1 VGERTIRDLPAFVFG
16 FSRNEKLETRNWF
29 LQAEFN
35 VELGTDD
42 HCLEMPWASPDDRM
56 HFLDLRERPELLLDI
71 TEAAHNRDLAEF
83 LSVLNHPSSIVQ
95 TAKCD
100 TWLTNELDAEDEIFG
115 APWKFGSYV
124 DLIFTEPMRQ
134 MSIIE
139 HEEFANTLVHL
150 LTKVP
155 DFAAAADLVLRR
167 CYYHR
172 PNQSPDHSDDGYC
185 LTFYLNGYGDDESG
199 AKKSW
204 SIGLKL
210 VQNAVMQ
217 LSARKK

>member
-1 VGERTIRDLPAFVFG
+1 M
-16 FSRNEKLETRNWF
+16 
-29 LQAEFN
+29 QAEYN
-35 VELGTDD
+35 VELGADD
-42 HCLEMPWASPDDRM
+42 HCLELPWTSPDGKLRY
-56 HFLDLRERPELLLDI
+56 FDLRSQPELLLEI
-71 TEAAHNRDLAEF
+71 KEAHGNRDLAEF
-83 LSVLNHPSSIVQ
+83 LTVLNQSGSMVQ

-124 DLIFTEPMRQ
+124 DLFFADRERQ
-134 MSIIE
+134 LALPQ
-139 HEEFANTLVHL
+139 HEEFAYSLTGL
-150 LTKVP
+150 LSKVP
-155 DFAAAADLVLRR
+155 DFAAAADFVLRR

-172 PNQSPDHSDDGYC
+172 PEYPADRSDDGYS
-185 LTFYLNGYGDDESG
+185 LTFYLNGYGDDEDE

-217 LSARKK
+217 LSAPSRRK